1 MTISDKKKVELSKE
15 KIDFHLKRTRYLFN
29 EFYITSKKYKTISYL
44 RRNAAGWLIMNIM
57 MEYYFANKEL
67 RVEKLASKISSK
79 VCSRATLLSML
90 KSAEIRKVIKKTKSS
105 KDMRARFITPTEEF
119 LSEFNRWT
127 DEFYD
132 SGGFIMK
139 KDYKIW
145 NYR

>member
-1 MTISDKKKVELSKE
+1 MTISDNKKIELSKE

-57 MEYYFANKEL
+57 MEYYFENKEL

-79 VCSRATLLSML
+79 VCSRATLMSML

-105 KDMRARFITPTEEF
+105 KDMRARIITPTEEF
-119 LSEFNRWT
+119 LSEFSRWT

-132 SGGFIMK
+132 SKGFKIK
-139 KDYKIW
+139 SNYKI
-145 NYR
+145 

>member
-1 MTISDKKKVELSKE
+1 MTISGDKKTNLSKE
-15 KIDFHLKRTRYLFN
+15 KIEFHLARTRYLFN

-90 KSAEIRKVIKKTKSS
+90 KSAEIRKVIKKTKSL
-105 KDMRARFITPTEEF
+105 KDMRARIITPTEEF
-119 LSEFNRWT
+119 ISEFHKWT

-132 SGGFIMK
+132 SEGFKMK
-139 KDYKIW
+139 TDYKI
-145 NYR
+145 

>member
-1 MTISDKKKVELSKE
+1 MAISNKKKIELSRE

-90 KSAEIRKVIKKTKSS
+90 KSAEIRKVIKKTKSL
-105 KDMRARFITPTEEF
+105 KDMRARIITPTEEF
-119 LSEFNRWT
+119 ISEFKRWT

-132 SGGFIMK
+132 TKGFIMK
-139 KDYKIW
+139 KDYII
-145 NYR
+145 

>member
-1 MTISDKKKVELSKE
+1 MAITNNKKTELSKE

-90 KSAEIRKVIKKTKSS
+90 KSAEIRKVIKKTKSL
-105 KDMRARFITPTEEF
+105 KDRRARIIAPTDEFI
-119 LSEFNRWT
+119 SEFNKWT

-132 SGGFIMK
+132 SEGFKMK
-139 KDYKIW
+139 TDYKI
-145 NYR
+145 

>member
-1 MTISDKKKVELSKE
+1 MKISGNKKVELSKE

-29 EFYITSKKYKTISYL
+29 EFYITSTKYKTISYL

-79 VCSRATLLSML
+79 VCSRATLMSML
-90 KSAEIRKVIKKTKSS
+90 KSAEIRKVIKKTQSS
-105 KDMRARFITPTEEF
+105 KDMRARIITPTEEF
-119 LSEFNRWT
+119 ISEFNKWT

-132 SGGFIMK
+132 SEGFKMK
-139 KDYKIW
+139 KDYKI
-145 NYR
+145 

>member
-1 MTISDKKKVELSKE
+1 MTISDNKKTELSKE
-15 KIDFHLKRTRYLFN
+15 KINLHLKRTRYLFN

-90 KSAEIRKVIKKTKSS
+90 KSAEIRKVIKKTKSL
-105 KDMRARFITPTEEF
+105 KDRRAIIISPTDEFI
-119 LSEFNRWT
+119 SEFNKWT

-139 KDYKIW
+139 KDYKI
-145 NYR
+145 

>member
-1 MTISDKKKVELSKE
+1 MTITDNKKAELSKE
-15 KIDFHLKRTRYLFN
+15 KINLHLKRTRYLFN

-119 LSEFNRWT
+119 LSEFNKWT

-139 KDYKIW
+139 KDYKI
-145 NYR
+145 

>member
-105 KDMRARFITPTEEF
+105 KDMRARIITPTEEF
-119 LSEFNRWT
+119 ISEFNKWT

-132 SGGFIMK
+132 SEGFKMK
-139 KDYKIW
+139 IDYKI
-145 NYR
+145 

>member
-1 MTISDKKKVELSKE
+1 MESLSKE
-15 KIDFHLKRTRYLFN
+15 KKELSKKQIDFHLKRTRYLFN

-90 KSAEIRKVIKKTKSS
+90 KSAEIRKVIKKTKSL
-105 KDMRARFITPTEEF
+105 KDMRARIITPTEEF
-119 LSEFNRWT
+119 ISEFNRWT

-132 SGGFIMK
+132 TKGFIMK
-139 KDYKIW
+139 KDYII
-145 NYR
+145 

>member
-1 MTISDKKKVELSKE
+1 MTVLGNKKIKLSKE
-15 KIDFHLKRTRYLFN
+15 KINFHLKRTRYLFN
-29 EFYITSKKYKTISYL
+29 EFYITSQKYKTIFYL

-90 KSAEIRKVIKKTKSS
+90 KSAQIRKVIKKTKSL
-105 KDMRARFITPTEEF
+105 KDRRAIIISPTDEFI
-119 LSEFNRWT
+119 SEFNKWT

-132 SGGFIMK
+132 SEGFKMK
-139 KDYKIW
+139 KDYKI
-145 NYR
+145 

>member
-1 MTISDKKKVELSKE
+1 
-15 KIDFHLKRTRYLFN
+15 
-29 EFYITSKKYKTISYL
+29 
-44 RRNAAGWLIMNIM
+44 MNIM

-132 SGGFIMK
+132 GGGFIMK
-139 KDYKIW
+139 KDYKI
-145 NYR
+145 

>member
-1 MTISDKKKVELSKE
+1 MAILDNNKIELSKE

-132 SGGFIMK
+132 SEGFIMK
-139 KDYKIW
+139 KDYKI
-145 NYR
+145 

>member
-1 MTISDKKKVELSKE
+1 MTISDNKKIELSKE

-57 MEYYFANKEL
+57 MEYYFENKEL
-67 RVEKLASKISSK
+67 RVEKLASKISNK

-105 KDMRARFITPTEEF
+105 KDMRARIITPTEEF
-119 LSEFNRWT
+119 ISEFNKWT

-132 SGGFIMK
+132 SEGFKMK
-139 KDYKIW
+139 TYYKI
-145 NYR
+145 

>member
-1 MTISDKKKVELSKE
+1 MKISEVKKTELSKE
-15 KIDFHLKRTRYLFN
+15 KIDLHLKRTRYLFN

-139 KDYKIW
+139 KDYKI
-145 NYR
+145 

>member
-1 MTISDKKKVELSKE
+1 MKISVNKKVELSKE

-29 EFYITSKKYKTISYL
+29 EFYITSTKYKTISYL

-90 KSAEIRKVIKKTKSS
+90 KSAEIRKVIKKTKSL
-105 KDMRARFITPTEEF
+105 KDRRAIIVSPTDEFI
-119 LSEFNRWT
+119 SEFNKWT

-132 SGGFIMK
+132 SEGFKMK
-139 KDYKIW
+139 KDYKI
-145 NYR
+145 

>member
-1 MTISDKKKVELSKE
+1 MTISDNKKIELSKE

-57 MEYYFANKEL
+57 MEYYFENKEL

-79 VCSRATLLSML
+79 VCSRATLMSIL

-105 KDMRARFITPTEEF
+105 KDMRARIITPTEEF
-119 LSEFNRWT
+119 ISEFNKWT

-132 SGGFIMK
+132 SEGFKMK
-139 KDYKIW
+139 TDYKI
-145 NYR
+145 

>member
-1 MTISDKKKVELSKE
+1 MTILDKKKIELSKK

-79 VCSRATLLSML
+79 VCSRATLMSML
-90 KSAEIRKVIKKTKSS
+90 KSAEIRKVIKKTQSS
-105 KDMRARFITPTEEF
+105 KDMRARIITPTEEF
-119 LSEFNRWT
+119 ISEFNKWT

-132 SGGFIMK
+132 SEGFKMK
-139 KDYKIW
+139 TDYKI
-145 NYR
+145 

>member
-1 MTISDKKKVELSKE
+1 MTILGNKKAELSKD

-29 EFYITSKKYKTISYL
+29 EFYITSTKYKTISYL

-90 KSAEIRKVIKKTKSS
+90 KSAEIRKVIKKTKSL
-105 KDMRARFITPTEEF
+105 KDRRARIIAPTDEFI
-119 LSEFNRWT
+119 SEFNKWT

-132 SGGFIMK
+132 SEGFKMK
-139 KDYKIW
+139 TDYKI
-145 NYR
+145 

>member
-119 LSEFNRWT
+119 LSEFNKWT

-139 KDYKIW
+139 KDYKI
-145 NYR
+145 

>member
-1 MTISDKKKVELSKE
+1 MKISGNKKVELSKE

-29 EFYITSKKYKTISYL
+29 EFYITSTKYKTISYL

-90 KSAEIRKVIKKTKSS
+90 KSAEIRKVIKKTKSL
-105 KDMRARFITPTEEF
+105 KDRRAIIIAPTDEFI
-119 LSEFNRWT
+119 SEFNKWT

-132 SGGFIMK
+132 SEGFKMK
-139 KDYKIW
+139 TDYKI
-145 NYR
+145 

>member
-1 MTISDKKKVELSKE
+1 MTISDNKKIELSKE

-57 MEYYFANKEL
+57 MEYYFENKEL

-79 VCSRATLLSML
+79 VCSRATLMSML

-132 SGGFIMK
+132 SEGFKMK
-139 KDYKIW
+139 TDYKI
-145 NYR
+145 

>member
-1 MTISDKKKVELSKE
+1 MTISDNKKIELSKE

-57 MEYYFANKEL
+57 MEYYFENKEL

-79 VCSRATLLSML
+79 VCSRATLMSML

-105 KDMRARFITPTEEF
+105 KDMRARIITPTEEF
-119 LSEFNRWT
+119 ISEFNKWT

-132 SGGFIMK
+132 SEGFKMK
-139 KDYKIW
+139 TDYKI
-145 NYR
+145 

>member
-1 MTISDKKKVELSKE
+1 MAITNNKKTELSKE

-105 KDMRARFITPTEEF
+105 EDMRARVITPTEEF
-119 LSEFNRWT
+119 LSEFKRWT

-132 SGGFIMK
+132 SEGFIMK
-139 KDYKIW
+139 KDYKI
-145 NYR
+145 

>member
-1 MTISDKKKVELSKE
+1 
-15 KIDFHLKRTRYLFN
+15 
-29 EFYITSKKYKTISYL
+29 
-44 RRNAAGWLIMNIM
+44 
-57 MEYYFANKEL
+57 
-67 RVEKLASKISSK
+67 
-79 VCSRATLLSML
+79 ML

-139 KDYKIW
+139 KDYKI
-145 NYR
+145 

>member
-1 MTISDKKKVELSKE
+1 MTVLGNKKIELSKE

-57 MEYYFANKEL
+57 MEYYFENKEL

-90 KSAEIRKVIKKTKSS
+90 KSAQIRKVIKKTKSL
-105 KDMRARFITPTEEF
+105 KDRRAVIISPTDEFI
-119 LSEFNRWT
+119 SEFNKWT

-132 SGGFIMK
+132 SEGFKMK
-139 KDYKIW
+139 IDYKI
-145 NYR
+145 

>member
-1 MTISDKKKVELSKE
+1 MTVLGNKKIELSKE
-15 KIDFHLKRTRYLFN
+15 KINFHLKRTRYLFN
-29 EFYITSKKYKTISYL
+29 EFYITSQKYKTIFYL

-90 KSAEIRKVIKKTKSS
+90 KSAQIRKVIKKTKSL
-105 KDMRARFITPTEEF
+105 KDRRAIIISPTDEFI
-119 LSEFNRWT
+119 SEFNKWT

-132 SGGFIMK
+132 SEGFKMK
-139 KDYKIW
+139 KDYKI
-145 NYR
+145 

>member
-1 MTISDKKKVELSKE
+1 MRISDKKKDELSKE

-29 EFYITSKKYKTISYL
+29 EFYITSTKYKTISYL

-105 KDMRARFITPTEEF
+105 KDMRARIITPTEEF
-119 LSEFNRWT
+119 ISEFNKWT

-132 SGGFIMK
+132 SEGFKMK
-139 KDYKIW
+139 TDYKI
-145 NYR
+145 